1 MVYSYKLHK
10 KIHRSSNKHTRLISR
25 NPTWKQSVLSYL
37 QPTVL
42 QHDPQHHSPHDFSC
56 IRSSP
61 KTSEMDA
68 QATGLSTVPTS
79 TGTEAVIISKRK
91 RKIKSWHEQKPDS
104 PHVSGKRFFF
114 SKQRKN
120 GETNPVA
127 FFSLFFA
134 ATGSR
139 FYSTHP
145 SPHGNPSQ
153 GYCHLTLR
161 TTPHFYQTDPCT
173 STHRQMGP
181 TKG

>member
-1 MVYSYKLHK
+1 MKTERLILSASNCTPAWSTTPLTSWFSLYSFQSQNQRDGCTSNRSLVGLYRTEVDRN
-10 KIHRSSNKHTRLISR
+10 RSSYYIQEKEKNKILTRTKTRLAAR
-25 NPTWKQSVLSYL
+25 L
-37 QPTVL
+37 
-42 QHDPQHHSPHDFSC
+42 
-56 IRSSP
+56 R
-61 KTSEMDA
+61 KT
-68 QATGLSTVPTS
+68 
-79 TGTEAVIISKRK
+79 I
-91 RKIKSWHEQKPDS
+91 
-104 PHVSGKRFFF
+104 FF

-120 GETNPVA
+120 GKQIQWHFS
-127 FFSLFFA
+127 FFFFA